1 MSYEKILRIFLIILS
16 NVILSNAKI
25 LKIDIKLIS
34 KLR

>member
-1 MSYEKILRIFLIILS
+1 MSYEKILRIVLIILS